1 METNFIEVIVEKY
14 KYIFPNMSVYIIDIE
29 MSMTS
34 TPSTVSNPPV
44 SLLSSSANSTTMS
57 LTTVISSSSSSSCK

>member
-1 METNFIEVIVEKY
+1 
-14 KYIFPNMSVYIIDIE
+14 

-44 SLLSSSANSTTMS
+44 SLLSSSANSTTIQ
-57 LTTVISSSSSSSCK
+57 V